1 MFNLRVL
8 LLSSFSAM
16 LLFSPFIYADPP
28 VSQVQQLALPS
39 GDLIAPT
46 ITFVPPNELV
56 SVGSSQKISAKVT
69 DNVGVQ
75 SVTLF
80 YRTVGT
86 ESYQRALMSR
96 GGDADHYSTMIFDV
110 QAPGIEYYIQ
120 AVDLAG
126 NTLLK
131 GYSFS
136 PLVINVRRSKISKSE
151 RVLTEPEPEKVAAT
165 PTNQEIRDTLEKSSK
180 FDSTNWLWIGL
191 GALAVG
197 GLVASG
203 SDSGGGGGSVTP
215 TGTIIITAPSP

>member
-1 MFNLRVL
+1 MFNLRIL
-8 LLSSFSAM
+8 LLSSFSAT
-16 LLFSPFIYADPP
+16 LLFSPLLYAGQPT
-28 VSQVQQLALPS
+28 SQVQQLALPS

-46 ITFVPPNELV
+46 ITFVPPSELV

-136 PLVINVRRSKISKSE
+136 PLVINVRRSEMPKSE
-151 RVLTEPEPEKVAAT
+151 RVLTEPEKVAAT

-180 FDSTNWLWIGL
+180 SDGTNWLWIGL

-203 SDSGGGGGSVTP
+203 SDSGGGGGGTSTTA
-215 TGTIIITAPSP
+215 TGSIVISAPSP